1 MSRMMD
7 ELTSSL
13 PDLTHLMRIVGRLT
27 VALVIGA
34 GIGLQR
40 QLTHKSAGVRTHML
54 VALGTALLLVSAT
67 DAGLASSDV
76 SRIVQGIITG
86 IGFLGGGAILKLT
99 DHQEIR
105 GLTTAAGIWLTAAV
119 GAAAGA
125 SLPLLAIATTVAY
138 FATVY
143 ILAPLGRRL
152 PASPYAPSAV
162 RVEYDDGRGI
172 LRRVLEA
179 CTSRDFKVA
188 DVNVERGEEPGAPV
202 AVSLEVHGSGSVATL
217 AADLGEIHGVH
228 GVAAGDVN
236 EIFDV

>member
-13 PDLTHLMRIVGRLT
+13 PDLTHLMRILGRLT
-27 VALVIGA
+27 VALIIGA

-40 QLTHKSAGVRTHML
+40 QVAHKAAGLRTHML

-105 GLTTAAGIWLTAAV
+105 GLTTAAGIWLTAAAS
-119 GAAAGA
+119 AAAG
-125 SLPLLAIATTVAY
+125 LGQTVAALIGLA
-138 FATVY
+138 FALVVL
-143 ILAPLGRRL
+143 IVMGKLDRHLNPKKPPL
-152 PASPYAPSAV
+152 
-162 RVEYDDGRGI
+162 
-172 LRRVLEA
+172 
-179 CTSRDFKVA
+179 
-188 DVNVERGEEPGAPV
+188 EPPKP
-202 AVSLEVHGSGSVATL
+202 
-217 AADLGEIHGVH
+217 
-228 GVAAGDVN
+228 
-236 EIFDV
+236 

>member
-7 ELTSSL
+7 ELASSL

-27 VALVIGA
+27 VALIIGA

-67 DAGLASSDV
+67 DAGLATSDV

-105 GLTTAAGIWLTAAV
+105 GLTTAAGIWLTAAAS
-119 GAAAGA
+119 AAAG
-125 SLPLLAIATTVAY
+125 LGQTVAALIGLA
-138 FATVY
+138 FALIVL
-143 ILAPLGRRL
+143 IVMGKLDRHLNPKKPPL
-152 PASPYAPSAV
+152 
-162 RVEYDDGRGI
+162 
-172 LRRVLEA
+172 
-179 CTSRDFKVA
+179 
-188 DVNVERGEEPGAPV
+188 EPPK
-202 AVSLEVHGSGSVATL
+202 S
-217 AADLGEIHGVH
+217 
-228 GVAAGDVN
+228 
-236 EIFDV
+236 